1 MIVLFLLFLNP
12 SHPIFTPPSH
22 KLYQIDTLVIIVLNN
37 IVNFVDIYVKLLL
50 HRCRKLA
57 SLYEIKVIWMK
68 EIKRREIELL
78 AKICYQ
84 NNLPLKLA
92 KDLLKEAEKLSYE
105 NVSQGGR
112 IKEYQDLINFHIKNI
127 DSNNQ

>member
-1 MIVLFLLFLNP
+1 
-12 SHPIFTPPSH
+12 
-22 KLYQIDTLVIIVLNN
+22 
-37 IVNFVDIYVKLLL
+37 
-50 HRCRKLA
+50 
-57 SLYEIKVIWMK
+57 MK

-84 NNLPLKLA
+84 NNLSLKLA
-92 KDLLKEAEKLSYE
+92 KNLIKEAEKLSYE